1 MTVPAIAIDDLAK
14 TYAGGRVGLDG
25 VSLRVDE
32 GAFFGLLGPNGAGKT
47 TLIGLLT
54 SLLRLERGRVQ
65 VFGHDL
71 AREPVAAKRLVG
83 LVPQEVN
90 FNSFEPVG
98 EIIETQGAYYGLS
111 PREARRRTG
120 ELCERL
126 GLADRRRQTAWG
138 LSGGFKRRLL
148 IARALV
154 HRPRL
159 LVLDEPTA
167 GVDLEARHDLWA
179 LLQELNA
186 DGVTILL
193 TTHYLEEAERLCRQ
207 LAIIDGGRFIAEGS
221 TAELLRGL
229 RFQTLVVELAE
240 PVAQPEALDGAL
252 SRGTLRS
259 VDAHTL
265 EVDVPRGAELNPV
278 FAELTAAGVRI
289 AGLREKGN
297 RLESRFLELLR
308 ERGSG
313 EGAA

>member
-1 MTVPAIAIDDLAK
+1 MSAPAIAIDDLAK
-14 TYAGGRVGLDG
+14 RYRGGRVGLDG
-25 VSLRVDE
+25 VSLHVDP

-54 SLLRLERGRVQ
+54 SLLRLERGTVRI
-65 VFGHDL
+65 FGHDV
-71 AREPVAAKRLVG
+71 AREPVAARRLVG

-111 PREARRRTG
+111 PRQARRRTD

-148 IARALV
+148 LARALV
-154 HRPRL
+154 HQPRL

-167 GVDLEARHDLWA
+167 GVDLEARHDLWT

-193 TTHYLEEAERLCRQ
+193 TTHYLEEAERLCRE
-207 LAIIDGGRFIAEGS
+207 LAIIDGGRIIARGG
-221 TAELLRGL
+221 TGELLRGL

-240 PVAQPEALDGAL
+240 PLARPGELAL
-252 SRGTLRS
+252 SAGTLRP

-265 EVDVPRGAELNPV
+265 EVDVPRGTELNPV

-297 RLESRFLELLR
+297 RLETRFLELLR
-308 ERGSG
+308 ERGG